1 MLKDAHKVFFRGASL
16 WQRRTSALSTRL
28 IFGTFRVQRRTTA
41 FVQQDGYFGSFVFK
55 DVQDVKY
62 KTDILDVLR
71 SKTYNS
77 FVAGYILYNCTHD
90 TQPACGPARAFTLS

>member
-62 KTDILDVLR
+62 KTDIWKFCVQRRTRREVTRRIFWTFCVQRRTTALLR
-71 SKTYNS
+71 VY
-77 FVAGYILYNCTHD
+77 FV
-90 TQPACGPARAFTLS
+90 